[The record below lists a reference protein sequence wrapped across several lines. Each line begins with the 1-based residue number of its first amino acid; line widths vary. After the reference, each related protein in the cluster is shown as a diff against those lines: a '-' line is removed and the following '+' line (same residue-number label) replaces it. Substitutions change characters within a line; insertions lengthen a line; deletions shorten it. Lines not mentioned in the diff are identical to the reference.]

1 MEKLRKDIED
11 KYKWDLTKM
20 IRDDQEFKDLC
31 SEIELLAQKIKNMHG
46 HITDDADSLY
56 CYLINSELLNQKME
70 KAYVFANLY
79 HYQDMQD
86 KKGLEYKNAIEK
98 IVEKI
103 EVDLSFTAS
112 ELMSAGYKKIQ
123 EFIKTDNRLEK
134 YAFSLEK
141 TFRYESHI
149 LSEKEEKIIAEATR
163 AFGTPDEAFS
173 QIDNTDIDLGFI
185 KDEEGKKVELTNHN
199 YIKYM
204 TSNNRSV
211 RKNAFKNMYN
221 YFQKHINTLS
231 KLYLGCIK
239 EDFFSS
245 NVRGFSNPLE
255 QSLYA
260 DNIEKDF
267 YYNFIEQ
274 IHKYLPLM
282 YKYIKLRNKV
292 LGYKSHMY
300 DIYVDLKEVPNTN
313 ISYEEAIEH
322 VKKALAP
329 LKDNYLNDLDQ
340 AFTAGWIDA
349 MPNKYKRSGAY
360 QWGCYGSD
368 PYVSTNFAGKIDD
381 VSTLAHELGHA
392 MHTYYSNKTQEYT
405 YSSYPIFL
413 AEIASTVNEVL
424 VDDYFY
430 KNANSDDEKIVY
442 LQNFLDKVRTTIFR
456 QTMFAEFEAMMHD
469 KYENNVAITP
479 KFLCDEYYKL
489 NKLYYGPSMVIDDEI
504 KYEWARI
511 PHFYTP
517 FYVYKY
523 ATGLISAL
531 SIAYDI
537 LNDNADACNKYL
549 DFLKAGGSDYP
560 LNILKK
566 ANVDIT
572 DNKTIYKAFS
582 LFEQKL
588 DELEQLVEKKEL
600 KDE

>member
-1 MEKLRKDIED
+1 M
-11 KYKWDLTKM
+11 
-20 IRDDQEFKDLC
+20 
-31 SEIELLAQKIKNMHG
+31 
-46 HITDDADSLY
+46 Y
-56 CYLINSELLNQKME
+56 CYLKTSELLNQKME

-86 KKGLEYKNAIEK
+86 KTGLEYKNAIEK
-98 IVEKI
+98 IVEKL

-112 ELMSAGYKKIQ
+112 EVMSAGYKKIQ
-123 EFIKTDNRLEK
+123 EFIKSDDRLEK

-141 TFRYESHI
+141 TFRYEKYI
-149 LSEKEEKIIAEATR
+149 LSEKEEKIIAEANR
-163 AFGTPDEAFS
+163 AFGVSDEAFS

-185 KDEEGKKVELTNHN
+185 KDENGKKVELTNHN

-204 TSNNRSV
+204 TCDNRNV
-211 RKNAFKNMYN
+211 RKSAFKNMYN
-221 YFQKHINTLS
+221 YFQKHINTIS

-260 DNIEKDF
+260 DNIDKDF

-300 DIYVDLKEVPNTN
+300 DIYIDLKEVPNTN
-313 ISYEEAIEH
+313 ISYEQAIEH
-322 VKKALAP
+322 VKKALSP
-329 LKDNYLNDLDQ
+329 LKENYLKDLNQ
-340 AFTAGWIDA
+340 AFNDGWIDA

-360 QWGCYGSD
+360 QWGSYGSN
-368 PYVSTNFAGKIDD
+368 PYVSLNFAGKIDD

-392 MHTYYSNKTQEYT
+392 MHTYYSNKNQEYI

-424 VDDYFY
+424 VDEYFY
-430 KNANSDDEKIVY
+430 KNAKTDDEKIVY
-442 LQNFLDKVRTTIFR
+442 LQSFLDKVRTTIFR

-469 KYENNVAITP
+469 KYENNVAITADL
-479 KFLCDEYYKL
+479 LCDEYYKL

-537 LNDNADACNKYL
+537 INGNKDACNKYL

-572 DNKTIYKAFS
+572 DNKTINKAFS